1 MMQRNYYYLVS
12 GLPEIVLEQSKAP
25 FSLSE
30 LVEQLREAMHPSD
43 FQNIELILLQWDN
56 QNLLRWL
63 QQDETNWATPSN
75 FSREML
81 EAELREPERI
91 PPYFVKFAEAYKND
105 EPIWAGMR
113 WENQLTR
120 LYYDYALAKTE
131 GFLHQW
137 FRFEQDLRNILT
149 GWNSRQYEMQLDGQL
164 IGQNEITQAIAHNNS
179 RDFGLARE
187 VEFMDKL
194 EQALERDDLLEREQA
209 IDYIRWNYITTLNT
223 FHYFSTEVVLG
234 YFLRFILLDRWLRLS
249 AKRGKDRIEQYL
261 QKMEEKYKNLVTT

>member
-1 MMQRNYYYLVS
+1 MMQRNYYYLIS

-43 FQNIELILLQWDN
+43 FQYIELILLRWDN

-63 QQDETNWATPSN
+63 QQDEVNWATPSN
-75 FSREML
+75 FARETL

-91 PPYFVKFAEAYKND
+91 PPYFAKFAEAYKNN
-105 EPIWAGMR
+105 EPIWAGMS

-137 FRFEQDLRNILT
+137 FDFERNLRNILA
-149 GWNSRQYEMQLDGQL
+149 GWNSRQYEVQLGGQL
-164 IGQNEITQAIAHNNS
+164 IGQNEITHAIEHNHS

-194 EQALERDDLLEREQA
+194 EQALERDELLEREQA
-209 IDYIRWNYITTLNT
+209 IDYIQWNFIAQANV
-223 FHYFSTEVVLG
+223 FHYFSTEVLLG
-234 YFLRFILLDRWLRLS
+234 YFLRFILLDHWLRLS
-249 AKRGKDRIEQYL
+249 AERGQENIEQYL
-261 QKMEEKYKNLVTT
+261 QKMEDKYKNLVTT